1 MQKILVTMMVF
12 VLTIAVQSCAGKASS
27 DGFETTIIE
36 QAVLDSATMLVVDST
51 ERRFD
56 RLTDAHVMLVYHD
69 SLLIA
74 SNSVQAYGEPLL
86 SFYEMRGRLHHLA
99 DYIPFGSDTDEMVAC
114 RIAIT
119 GDELFVNDCYYTG
132 RYGTISLRK
141 PLPKADALHLSHSG
155 VEERGVAAVP
165 FRRGLLVENPQR
177 FFDDEAGIH
186 NDVPRLLYY
195 EQGRCLTPQKHVTF
209 QVADVNTGADLHSN
223 TARRRVCFVSHRQP
237 VVEFYDDIPEQS
249 SPTRSLSLR
258 LLRLVTLPS
267 DAPQKIQ
274 VGMPKTTMHQKRHH
288 GDRGAGIGATFDQTR
303 RVVGASNQLHA
314 FLCSAADDE
323 HVYLAYCGKQFSYD
337 YHTYPTYILVLDWN
351 GNLVD
356 TYCFDRWIQALSP
369 SAETGVFYLT
379 VYADDDS
386 HSAQM
391 RLVKVVPR
399 SSAPLESTMP

>member
-1 MQKILVTMMVF
+1 METKKNVLIIMAVLVSG
-12 VLTIAVQSCAGKASS
+12 AVISCAGKASS
-27 DGFETTIIE
+27 DGFETTVIE
-36 QAVLDSATMLVVDST
+36 QAVLDSATMLVADST

-86 SFYEMRGRLHHLA
+86 SFYEMRGRLRHLA
-99 DYIPFGSDTDEMVAC
+99 DYIPSGSDIDEMVAC
-114 RIAIT
+114 GIAIT
-119 GDELFVNDCYYTG
+119 GDELFVNDCYYTD

-237 VVEFYDDIPEQS
+237 IVEFYDD
-249 SPTRSLSLR
+249 SLHLI
-258 LLRLVTLPS
+258 RLVTLPS

-323 HVYLAYCGKQFSYD
+323 HIYLVYCGKQFSYD

-356 TYCFDRWIQALSP
+356 TYRFDRWIQALSP

-379 VYADDDS
+379 VYADDAP

-391 RLVKVVPR
+391 KLLKVV
-399 SSAPLESTMP
+399 SQSAIPLESTMP